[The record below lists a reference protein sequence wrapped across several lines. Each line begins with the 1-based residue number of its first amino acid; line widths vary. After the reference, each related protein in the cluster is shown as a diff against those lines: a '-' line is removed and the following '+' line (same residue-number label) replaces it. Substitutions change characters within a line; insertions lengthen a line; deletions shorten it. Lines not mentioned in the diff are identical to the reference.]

1 MKTLEAIQAEI
12 KALGDVDLFGT
23 KKEVNCLPEIMKD
36 SEHILYLTSGL
47 MDGTTWLIVCTEER
61 IILLDKGMFFGM
73 KQTEMSLDKINS
85 ISYNKGL
92 LFGSIEIWHGGARM
106 IIENCTKESVKPFV
120 DAVNNA
126 IENRKTRSSE
136 ANVQKAVQ
144 NGSSTIDIADQLER
158 LISMVEK
165 GFLSQ
170 EEFGTQKQKLL
181 NS

>member
-23 KKEVNCLPEIMKD
+23 KKEINCLPEIMKD

-47 MDGTTWLIVCTEER
+47 MDRTTWLIVCTEER

-106 IIENCTKESVKPFV
+106 IIENCTK
-120 DAVNNA
+120 DH
-126 IENRKTRSSE
+126 RKRMF
-136 ANVQKAVQ
+136 KKLYKM
-144 NGSSTIDIADQLER
+144 DHQL
-158 LISMVEK
+158 LILQIS
-165 GFLSQ
+165 
-170 EEFGTQKQKLL
+170 
-181 NS
+181 

>member
-73 KQTEMSLDKINS
+73 DKINS

-170 EEFGTQKQKLL
+170 EEFETQKQKLL

>member
-1 MKTLEAIQAEI
+1 MKTLEAEI

-126 IENRKTRSSE
+126 IENRKNRSSE

-144 NGSSTIDIADQLER
+144 NGSSTIDIVWLKKDFFHKKNLKLKNR
-158 LISMVEK
+158 NCLIVNI
-165 GFLSQ
+165 
-170 EEFGTQKQKLL
+170 QKYF
-181 NS
+181 

>member
-47 MDGTTWLIVCTEER
+47 MYGTTWLIVCTEER

-92 LFGSIEIWHGGARM
+92 LLGSIEIWHGGARM

-170 EEFGTQKQKLL
+170 EEFETQKQKLL

>member
-1 MKTLEAIQAEI
+1 
-12 KALGDVDLFGT
+12 
-23 KKEVNCLPEIMKD
+23 
-36 SEHILYLTSGL
+36 
-47 MDGTTWLIVCTEER
+47 
-61 IILLDKGMFFGM
+61 
-73 KQTEMSLDKINS
+73 
-85 ISYNKGL
+85 
-92 LFGSIEIWHGGARM
+92 M

-170 EEFGTQKQKLL
+170 EEFETQKQKLL

>member
-23 KKEVNCLPEIMKD
+23 KKEVTCLPEIMKD

-136 ANVQKAVQ
+136 ANVQKAAQ

-165 GFLSQ
+165 RISF
-170 EEFGTQKQKLL
+170 TRRI
-181 NS
+181 

>member
-92 LFGSIEIWHGGARM
+92 MLGSIEIWHGGARM

-120 DAVNNA
+120 DTVNDA
-126 IENRKTRSSE
+126 IENRKNRSSD
-136 ANVQKAVQ
+136 ANVQKTVQ
-144 NGSSTIDIADQLER
+144 NEPSTVDIADQLER

-165 GFLSQ
+165 GFLSK
-170 EEFGTQKQKLL
+170 EEFEAQKQKLL
-181 NS
+181 NN

>member
-92 LFGSIEIWHGGARM
+92 LFG
-106 IIENCTKESVKPFV
+106 FV

-170 EEFGTQKQKLL
+170 EEFETQKQKLL